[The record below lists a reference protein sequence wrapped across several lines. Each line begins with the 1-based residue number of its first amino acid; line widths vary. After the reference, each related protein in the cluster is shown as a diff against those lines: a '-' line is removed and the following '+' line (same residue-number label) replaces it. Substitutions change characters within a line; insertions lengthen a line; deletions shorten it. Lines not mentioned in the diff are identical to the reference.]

1 MKPSLIF
8 CWDSERCVA
17 KVSIKNL
24 EDSELLRSRKQ
35 RGEEIY
41 TLSPALWQGM
51 LNTRPTDMV
60 NE

>member
-1 MKPSLIF
+1 MKPSLNF

-35 RGEEIY
+35 SGEEIY